1 MIRQV
6 RGPAHE
12 PFAVHSFTHARLK
25 HARSHIDLISTLM
38 MAEMKVSLAW
48 AMRRRSS
55 ERNRFRRY
63 HRDTFLPRL
72 IEILLL
78 VRFHLFPDLRHP
90 PLLRPYSLIRG
101 DSCSRSHFH
110 SVSRFSLSITAL
122 VEVKIRAT
130 DTYYPGQK
138 GRMRF
143 AISPSRLDSHDDAR
157 RRRGYPSP
165 HCTAHISERPL
176 FPSQGLCGS
185 ISVMR
190 AIDLR
195 AVFLIRFPLFPRFNC
210 NT

>member
-25 HARSHIDLISTLM
+25 HARSHIDPISTLM

-110 SVSRFSLSITAL
+110 SVSRFSLSHNSS
-122 VEVKIRAT
+122 RR
-130 DTYYPGQK
+130 GQDPSHGHILSGPK
-138 GRMRF
+138 GAYAFRNF
-143 AISPSRLDSHDDAR
+143 AISP
-157 RRRGYPSP
+157 
-165 HCTAHISERPL
+165 
-176 FPSQGLCGS
+176 
-185 ISVMR
+185 
-190 AIDLR
+190 
-195 AVFLIRFPLFPRFNC
+195 RF
-210 NT
+210 T

>member
-12 PFAVHSFTHARLK
+12 PFAVHSFTYARLK
-25 HARSHIDLISTLM
+25 HARSHIDPISTLM

-90 PLLRPYSLIRG
+90 LLLRPYSLIRG

-143 AISPSRLDSHDDAR
+143 AISPSRHLASIHMTTRDDGAGIRLLTALRTYPNDRFSHHRAFVVL
-157 RRRGYPSP
+157 SP
-165 HCTAHISERPL
+165 
-176 FPSQGLCGS
+176 
-185 ISVMR
+185 
-190 AIDLR
+190 
-195 AVFLIRFPLFPRFNC
+195 
-210 NT
+210 